1 MVVPALEEQF
11 ERIFQVSALF
21 PGRHLTVDVI
31 VNLQAG
37 ALSSRKRFVRTMDTL
52 GELTQGL
59 IGPPRDRD
67 ALDVRFHQT
76 HYVGHAREITEALLA
91 EAVPDARLVLSA
103 GGDGTHGE
111 VLSAVGPSPE
121 EHAAHDGS
129 ALHFVRLPFGT
140 GNDGADAPDLASAVR
155 LLLGSAESRR
165 AARLLVSPAAMTG
178 FHGYNIASV
187 GLDAYVAFLTNR
199 LKRRFGGDLYRVLA
213 DIMTLFYE
221 RIVGVDPMHVAYVDE
236 QGRAGEL
243 RGTYLLLA
251 LGVSGYRRYGG
262 GKHVLPAYE
271 NLCAI
276 EPLGFAGKL
285 RLKSLFYR
293 GEHVHEAN
301 VHMRSVRRLTIRYD
315 RSTPLQIDGETVWL
329 GEENFPL
336 EMQVVPPEI
345 PVLTYSPQA
354 ARLPGTQSKV

>member
-1 MVVPALEEQF
+1 M
-11 ERIFQVSALF
+11 
-21 PGRHLTVDVI
+21 
-31 VNLQAG
+31 
-37 ALSSRKRFVRTMDTL
+37 
-52 GELTQGL
+52 
-59 IGPPRDRD
+59 
-67 ALDVRFHQT
+67 
-76 HYVGHAREITEALLA
+76 
-91 EAVPDARLVLSA
+91 
-103 GGDGTHGE
+103 
-111 VLSAVGPSPE
+111 
-121 EHAAHDGS
+121 
-129 ALHFVRLPFGT
+129 RLPFGT
-140 GNDGADAPDLASAVR
+140 GNDGADAPDIPTAVR
-155 LLLGSAESRR
+155 LLLGCAESRR
-165 AARLLVSPAAMTG
+165 AAQLLVTPVAMTG

-315 RSTPLQIDGETVWL
+315 RSIPLQIDGETVWL